1 MVRAARIDRTAELT
15 PALAPEPESDRT
27 AELSLD
33 CAPPPAHGMAS
44 SPRVEALRTS
54 TEAERSLRRQAE
66 AELAKEMAV
75 GRSLAAEVERLRAQL
90 SSERSSGDGT
100 AHPAESEPAGR
111 AGRGGVLD
119 HSLAALP
126 LPALDHSLAAP
137 PTAWPGASAAGEGED
152 ASGSPVIRGSR
163 RRRVRGERGLGGS
176 RLSQSLDVASLAS
189 LSMQGL
195 TPPPQYP
202 PAPEP
207 EPAEGPGAGLLS
219 LRVNVVDETFTLPS
233 LGPRQPYHGTYAP
246 AAKHPLPKAQHP
258 RCHKISFNTGVK
270 MTVQVSS

>member
-1 MVRAARIDRTAELT
+1 
-15 PALAPEPESDRT
+15 
-27 AELSLD
+27 
-33 CAPPPAHGMAS
+33 MAS

-66 AELAKEMAV
+66 ADLAKEVAV

-90 SSERSSGDGT
+90 SSERNSGDGT

-111 AGRGGVLD
+111 AGRDGVLD

-137 PTAWPGASAAGEGED
+137 PTAWPGASAAGEDED

-233 LGPRQPYHGTYAP
+233 LGPRQPYHGATLPPNTPSQKRTPP
-246 AAKHPLPKAQHP
+246 ACLPQ
-258 RCHKISFNTGVK
+258 C
-270 MTVQVSS
+270 